1 MLLLKLAVN
10 LKGLII
16 APSPTSKHKF
26 KILEP
31 VILPSN
37 KSDSSLFADIIPVII
52 SGNAVPTATM
62 VIPINLSDKPKLSAI
77 KIELSTTKSDPNFS
91 PNIPKIKKIIIV
103 QTDFTSF
110 DSTSFI
116 ISSSIFLSF
125 NFFSSYIV

>member
-1 MLLLKLAVN
+1 M
-10 LKGLII
+10 
-16 APSPTSKHKF
+16 
-26 KILEP
+26 
-31 VILPSN
+31 PSN

-91 PNIPKIKKIIIV
+91 PNIPKTKKIIIV